1 MSGGLSESSIV
12 RAVAEASARRI
23 TRRVIRE
30 LRQMTD
36 TMSGDDSELKTTW
49 DEICAQVQDQESFH
63 WDAYDATVRLIVQG
77 HVATLSKHER
87 DAIWLQTDAGSDWDC
102 EEPSDREADPVQD
115 DDIVDWVTRE
125 YVYAEAGNW
134 SNGRIRAYIERS
146 SRRDGTA

>member
-23 TRRVIRE
+23 KRRVIRE

-49 DEICAQVQDQESFH
+49 DEICAQVQYEESFR
-63 WDAYDATVRLIVQG
+63 WDVYDNTVRSIVRG
-77 HVATLSKHER
+77 HVVKLPKHER
-87 DAIWLQTDAGSDWDC
+87 DAIWLQTDAGSDRDC
-102 EEPSDREADPVQD
+102 GDPTHRQTNPVHD

-146 SRRDGTA
+146 SMRD